1 MRNLVYETVKYCQ
14 LIPVTFTTRTL
25 TMGLTLRLTFK
36 DNDYN
41 YQIINSKDIDQGA
54 TEFSLK
60 LNGETVEL
68 IKDKKNIW
76 IEKDGNSLDPELIQ
90 ALGRSVSLRLRL

>member
-1 MRNLVYETVKYCQ
+1 
-14 LIPVTFTTRTL
+14 
-25 TMGLTLRLTFK
+25 MGLTLRLTFE

-68 IKDKKNIW
+68 IKDKKNVW
-76 IEKDGNSLDPELIQ
+76 IEKDGNSLDPELVQ
-90 ALGRSVSLRLRL
+90 ALGSWAFSFLAFKAVILIKWLFNTLKCSNYVRMKC

>member
-1 MRNLVYETVKYCQ
+1 VQNLILETVKYCQ
-14 LIPVTFTTRTL
+14 LTSVTFTTQTL
-25 TMGLTLRLTFK
+25 TMGLTLRLTFH

-68 IKDKKNIW
+68 IKDKKNVW
-76 IEKDGNSLDPELIQ
+76 VEKDGNSLDPQLVQ

>member
-1 MRNLVYETVKYCQ
+1 
-14 LIPVTFTTRTL
+14 
-25 TMGLTLRLTFK
+25 MGLTLRLTFK

-60 LNGETVEL
+60 LNGETVDL
-68 IKDKKNIW
+68 IKDKKDVW
-76 IEKDGNSLDPELIQ
+76 VQKDGNSLDPELVQ